1 MPTLDH
7 LKTILTKVVR
17 YNGGELGLDTE
28 LKDLEADSLHWLQI
42 IVGVETAYDIE
53 IDIEMMKELVTVGD
67 FVKYIDSCAK

>member
-7 LKTILTKVVR
+7 LKEILTKVVR
-17 YNGGELGLDTE
+17 YNGDELGLDTE

-42 IVGVETAYDIE
+42 IVGVETAYNIE